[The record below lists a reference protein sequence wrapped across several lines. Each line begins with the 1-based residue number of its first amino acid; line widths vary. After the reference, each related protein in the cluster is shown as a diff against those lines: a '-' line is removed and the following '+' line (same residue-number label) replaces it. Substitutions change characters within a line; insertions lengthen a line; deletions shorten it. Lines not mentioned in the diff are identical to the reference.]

1 MKQVKL
7 MIALVLAVEAVCSF
21 IELFNPNNTQDIILF
36 LLFTFN
42 MSVIL
47 SFALI
52 KSVYRF

>member
-42 MSVIL
+42 ISIIL

>member
-7 MIALVLAVEAVCSF
+7 IIALALVVEAVCSF

-42 MSVIL
+42 ISVIL

-52 KSVYRF
+52 KNIYHF